1 MTPERHA
8 RIKEL
13 FLVACRLP
21 AAERATYLATACHD
35 DTELRSAVEELLAQH
50 REDTT
55 RGEVAPGVFLA
66 RGAAKRVCAGP
77 AQLQTKEA
85 GRRLEPGTLFAARFR
100 IVALLG
106 EGGMGEVYRADDL
119 KLGQPVALKFLPA
132 WMAFDPAWLAR
143 FYQEVRVAREVTSPF
158 VCRVYDIFETSGA
171 HFISMEYVDGEDL
184 RNLLARIG
192 RLPQERAAQ
201 IGRQICTGLAAAH
214 ARGVLHRDL
223 KPANIMLDGHGL
235 VRITDFGLAARREN
249 IPCAEVQAGTPAY
262 MAPEQLEGRDV
273 SVRSDVYA
281 LGLVLYELFTGR
293 PGFHANTVAEYR
305 RLKKNPPPPATQW
318 VPDLAPAIECV
329 IQECLN
335 PDPALRPAT
344 VLAVAAALPASD
356 ALTAALAA
364 NATPSPELVA
374 AAGPRGA
381 VRKSRIAAGLAFFV
395 LLLGALVGVTPWSH
409 PVLRAHFQRA
419 PAVLEERAHAALNAI
434 GAADTVRD
442 EAAGLVER
450 LRFAGAPDE
459 VAAPRGAYATAYEDD
474 TVFWYRGARTALVPE
489 GTFALLFGSARV
501 TSDDPPLP
509 DPGMTSAVLDGAG
522 RLLGFEVV
530 LTSLPSPA
538 PAPPDWGAIL
548 GRADLDLAQLT
559 ACEPRL
565 APRVPADFRRAWCG
579 TLPGS
584 ASRPIRVEAAERAGR
599 AVSLAIVD
607 DPPTARA
614 NTQTRAAIIGVSLK
628 VLLAVLIPTSVV
640 LTRRNLAQ
648 GRADTRG
655 ALRLAVF
662 VFTVRMG
669 AWLLQAHHIADGS
682 AELRLL
688 AFALTGGVA
697 MSMLACV
704 GYLALEPYARR
715 AWPQLLIGWTRVLS
729 GRWRDPLVGAD
740 LLLGTVLG
748 AYWAALVRLE
758 GPLTAAVGLAVR
770 EPLREEAFLTGLTSI
785 TAAAGN
791 AADALLSAILHG
803 LACMLLLTMLRR
815 LLRRT
820 WLAGAL
826 TTLMIA
832 PVVVPRGSHPAVA
845 WVMLGAGGLGVLIW
859 ALSRFGM
866 LPVIAAMF
874 IALVLNR
881 VPLTLNLSVWY
892 ADQSLLA
899 LALAFA
905 IAGYGA
911 ATARSAPAVE
921 AGLAWGGRRGAKRGA
936 W

>member
-21 AAERATYLATACHD
+21 LGEQATYIATACHE
-35 DTELRSAVEELLAQH
+35 DTELRTAVEELLAQH

-55 RGEVAPGVFLA
+55 RGEVAPGVFSA
-66 RGAAKRVCAGP
+66 RRAAERACAGP
-77 AQLQTKEA
+77 VGLRTEEA
-85 GRRLEPGTLFAARFR
+85 GRRLGPGTLFAARFR

-158 VCRVYDIFETSGA
+158 VCRVYDIFETSGV

-184 RNLLARIG
+184 RNLLSRLG

-201 IGRQICTGLAAAH
+201 IGRQICAGLAAAH

-223 KPANIMLDGHGL
+223 KPAKIMPDGRGQL
-235 VRITDFGLAARREN
+235 RITDFGLAARREN
-249 IPCAEVQAGTPAY
+249 IPNAEVQAGTPAY

-293 PGFHANTVAEYR
+293 PAFHADMVAEYR
-305 RLKKNPPPPATQW
+305 ELKRKPPPPATQW
-318 VPDLAPAIECV
+318 VPDLAPVIECV
-329 IQECLN
+329 LQECLN

-344 VLAVAAALPASD
+344 VLAVAAALPATD

-374 AAGPRGA
+374 AAGPVGA
-381 VRKSRIAAGLAFFV
+381 VRGSRVAVGLALFV
-395 LLLGALVGVTPWSH
+395 LLLGVMVAVTPWSH

-419 PAVLEERAHAALNAI
+419 PGVLEERAHAALSAI
-434 GAADTVRD
+434 GATDTVHD

-459 VAAPRGAYATAYEDD
+459 RAAPRGAYATTSKDD
-474 TVFWYRGARTALVPE
+474 VVFWYRGAPTALVPE
-489 GTFALLFGSARV
+489 DAFALLFGPARI
-501 TSDDPPLP
+501 TPDDPPLT
-509 DPGMTSAVLDGAG
+509 DPGMASAVLDGAG

-548 GRADLDLAQLT
+548 GRADLDLARLT
-559 ACEPRL
+559 VCEPRL

-579 TLPGS
+579 VLPGS

-614 NTQTRAAIIGVSLK
+614 DTETRAAIIGVSLK
-628 VLLAVLIPTSVV
+628 VLLAVLIPASVV

-655 ALRLAVF
+655 ALRLAIFVF
-662 VFTVRMG
+662 VARMG
-669 AWLLQAHHIADGS
+669 AWLLQAHHVANGS

-688 AFALTGGVA
+688 AFALTGGLA
-697 MSMLACV
+697 MGMLAWV

-715 AWPQLLIGWTRVLS
+715 AWPQLLIGWTRALS

-740 LLLGTVLG
+740 LLLGAVLG
-748 AYWAALVRLE
+748 AYWAVLMRLE
-758 GPLTAAVGLAVR
+758 GPLTVALGLAAR
-770 EPLREEAFLTGLTSI
+770 ESLR
-785 TAAAGN
+785 
-791 AADALLSAILHG
+791 
-803 LACMLLLTMLRR
+803 
-815 LLRRT
+815 
-820 WLAGAL
+820 
-826 TTLMIA
+826 
-832 PVVVPRGSHPAVA
+832 
-845 WVMLGAGGLGVLIW
+845 
-859 ALSRFGM
+859 
-866 LPVIAAMF
+866 
-874 IALVLNR
+874 
-881 VPLTLNLSVWY
+881 
-892 ADQSLLA
+892 
-899 LALAFA
+899 
-905 IAGYGA
+905 
-911 ATARSAPAVE
+911 
-921 AGLAWGGRRGAKRGA
+921 
-936 W
+936 